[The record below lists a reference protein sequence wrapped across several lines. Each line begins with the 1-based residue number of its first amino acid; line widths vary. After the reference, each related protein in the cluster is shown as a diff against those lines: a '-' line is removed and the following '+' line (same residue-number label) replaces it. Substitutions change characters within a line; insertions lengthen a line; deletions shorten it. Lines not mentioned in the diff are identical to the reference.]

1 MGRVCRSRW
10 IPFVGVLASL
20 VLPAFV
26 GSQEPRLD
34 LLSMLGTNRNVT
46 TGEVIVPTNNELD
59 TLLDCCEDEPVK
71 PNRTHVTLGYLA
83 AVKGDLRNR

>member
-1 MGRVCRSRW
+1 
-10 IPFVGVLASL
+10 
-20 VLPAFV
+20 
-26 GSQEPRLD
+26 
-34 LLSMLGTNRNVT
+34 MLGTNRNVT